1 METWAQELWS
11 LRVYTIAHLLT
22 HRSFVRMKCA
32 KSYNRFDPRWA
43 AGLVAANLL
52 FILGAGGASQ
62 VALVVKNS
70 PANARDGSVGSISGL
85 GRSLGGGHGNP
96 LQYFCLENRHGGRS
110 LAGYSASGHKGL
122 DTAEATEHVGV
133 GVLFQGPQLS
143 LRGWARVGHSRV
155 CGASGNI
162 AFAFLAHTL
171 PLLHCLSPACLGR
184 GRRRGARFFSPLSS

>member
-1 METWAQELWS
+1 METWAREFWS
-11 LRVYTIAHLLT
+11 LRVYKIAHLLT
-22 HRSFVRMKCA
+22 HRSFMRMKCA
-32 KSYNRFDPRWA
+32 ESYNRFDPCWA
-43 AGLVAANLL
+43 AGLL
-52 FILGAGGASQ
+52 FILGAGRASQ

-70 PANARDGSVGSISGL
+70 PANARDGRVGSISGL

-122 DTAEATEHVGV
+122 NTAEATEHVGM
-133 GVLFQGPQLS
+133 GMLFQGPQLS
-143 LRGWARVGHSRV
+143 LGGWARVGHSHV

-162 AFAFLAHTL
+162 AFAFLAHAL